1 MNLIES
7 FRVAINAIWVN
18 KMRSLLTMLGII
30 IGISSVITVVALGQ
44 GSQTAIDEEFEQF
57 GTSRAYIGTSWQE
70 NLTKK
75 DYLTDSDLE
84 ALKNTFS
91 DQLDAIIQDLST
103 TAKVQSKSDSF
114 DIIVIGAD
122 ENFRKIDKINLINGR
137 YLTDSDVKAK
147 RSVAVIDKKTALDIF
162 GRTNVLGEN
171 ILVNI
176 GDSKTSFV
184 IAGLYETPKTTL
196 SDIGGGQ
203 QRSRIFVP
211 ISTLE
216 KIMGMGE
223 MILGIELSFKKNVD
237 ANLTA
242 EQMIHLL
249 ERRHGNV
256 GENKYISYT
265 AEEEMEAINKITK
278 IITGV
283 IGAIAA
289 ISLLVGGIGVMN
301 IMLVSVTERTREI
314 GIRKA
319 IGARRRD
326 ILFQFLVE
334 SVIISGIGG
343 IIGTVFG
350 IGISLLIAKFI
361 KIPPSISIGTIAIAW
376 IFSAG
381 VGIFFGIYPA
391 NKASKLDPIAALRY
405 E

>member
-1 MNLIES
+1 MNLLES
-7 FRVAINAIWVN
+7 FRIAIDAIWVN

-30 IGISSVITVVALGQ
+30 IGISSVITVVTLGQ
-44 GSQTAIDEEFEQF
+44 GSQAAIDEEFQQF
-57 GTSRAYIGTSWQE
+57 GTGRAYIGTNWQE

-75 DYLTDSDLE
+75 DYLTYSDLE

-91 DQLDAIIQDLST
+91 DQIDAMIQDLST
-103 TAKVQSKSDSF
+103 TAKVQSKNDLL
-114 DIIVIGAD
+114 DAIVIGAD
-122 ENFRKIDKINLINGR
+122 ENFRKIDKVNLIDGR
-137 YLTDSDVKAK
+137 YLTDGDVKAK
-147 RSVAVIDKKTALDIF
+147 RAVAVIDRQTALDIF
-162 GRTNVLGEN
+162 GRTNVIGES

-176 GDSKTSFV
+176 DNSKTSFA

-203 QRSRIFVP
+203 QRAKIFVP

-223 MILGIELSFKKNVD
+223 TIWGIELNFKKNVD

-242 EQMIHLL
+242 EQMIHLI
-249 ERRHGNV
+249 ERRHDNM
-256 GENKYISYT
+256 GENKYIHYT
-265 AEEEMEAINKITK
+265 AEEEMEAINQVTK

-319 IGARRRD
+319 IGARRKD

-350 IGISLLIAKFI
+350 IGISFIVAKFI
-361 KIPPSISIGTIAIAW
+361 KIPPAISIGTIAIAW

>member
-1 MNLIES
+1 MNLLES
-7 FRVAINAIWVN
+7 FRIAIDAIWVN
-18 KMRSLLTMLGII
+18 KMRSILTMLGII

-44 GSQTAIDEEFEQF
+44 GSQAAIDEEFQQF
-57 GTSRAYIGTSWQE
+57 GTGRAYIGTNWQE
-70 NLTKK
+70 DLTKK
-75 DYLTDSDLE
+75 DYLTYSDLE

-91 DQLDAIIQDLST
+91 DQLDAMIQDLST
-103 TAKVQSKSDSF
+103 TAKVQSKNDLL

-122 ENFRKIDKINLINGR
+122 ENFRKINKINLIDGR
-137 YLTDSDVKAK
+137 YLTEGDVKAK
-147 RSVAVIDKKTALDIF
+147 RSVAVIDKQTALDVF
-162 GRTNVLGEN
+162 GRTNVIGES

-176 GDSKTSFV
+176 SGSKTAFA

-203 QRSRIFVP
+203 QRSKIFVP
-211 ISTLE
+211 VSTLE
-216 KIMGMGE
+216 KTLGMGE
-223 MILGIELSFKKNVD
+223 TIWGIELNFKRNVD

-242 EQMIHLL
+242 EQMIHLI
-249 ERRHGNV
+249 ERRHGNA

-265 AEEEMEAINKITK
+265 AEEEMEAINKVTM

-350 IGISLLIAKFI
+350 IVISLIVAKFI
-361 KIPPSISIGTIAIAW
+361 KIPPAVSIGTIAIAW